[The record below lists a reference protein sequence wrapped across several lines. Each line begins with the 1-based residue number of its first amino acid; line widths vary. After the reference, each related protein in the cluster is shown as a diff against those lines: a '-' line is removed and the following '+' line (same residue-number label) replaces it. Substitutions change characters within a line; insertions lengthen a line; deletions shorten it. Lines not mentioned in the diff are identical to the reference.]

1 MAEKRNKEDGVN
13 WRRIADME
21 EDRIKKAVEEDKTN
35 DGGKWKRMEEN
46 RKEDNMKFREHGGE

>member
-1 MAEKRNKEDGVN
+1 
-13 WRRIADME
+13 ME

-46 RKEDNMKFREHGGE
+46 RKEDNMKFWEHGGE